1 MTFQKYKKLLGIVS
15 IVTWEIIQ
23 IKTTNYRKYI
33 FRFDLNLF
41 IHFVFLP
48 SLHVCTLVNIS
59 VKKLR
64 TRICEDDK
72 VLANHFPTI
81 FLLLYA
87 NLLKLIYLFYWISVF
102 FYSMNNTFLY
112 MVLTIIIG
120 CYNIIVIIRVY
131 KIPKI
136 V

>member
-1 MTFQKYKKLLGIVS
+1 MIEIKITLNRFAQLGSQKKITQKRSLEDFSFFFIYKQYVTFQKYKKLLGIVS
-15 IVTWEIIQ
+15 IVAWEIIQ

-87 NLLKLIYLFYWISVF
+87 NLLKLIYLFY
-102 FYSMNNTFLY
+102 
-112 MVLTIIIG
+112 
-120 CYNIIVIIRVY
+120 
-131 KIPKI
+131 
-136 V
+136 